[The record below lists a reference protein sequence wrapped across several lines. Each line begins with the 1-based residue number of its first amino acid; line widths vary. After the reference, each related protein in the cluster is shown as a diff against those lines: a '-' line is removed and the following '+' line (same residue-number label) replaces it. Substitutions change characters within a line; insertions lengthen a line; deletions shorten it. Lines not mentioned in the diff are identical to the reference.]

1 MFVVAFENV
10 HLYVNENDAILKMF
24 SYIIVNLW
32 IQAYMT
38 HYTKLKSYTI
48 FIVVSFENVHL
59 YVNENDF
66 ILKMF
71 SYIIV
76 NLWVNI
82 IWWIPNIGTD
92 SVRNI

>member
-1 MFVVAFENV
+1 
-10 HLYVNENDAILKMF
+10 
-24 SYIIVNLW
+24 
-32 IQAYMT
+32 MT
-38 HYTKLKSYTI
+38 HYTKLKSYAI

-59 YVNENDF
+59 YVNENDV

-82 IWWIPNIGTD
+82 I
-92 SVRNI
+92 